1 MKQAVLG
8 IGNILLRDD
17 GIGIRVV
24 QELADKGTLTHVE
37 LVDGGTSTLD
47 MLGLFL
53 SHDRIIVVDS
63 LRGGHPPGTIYRLT
77 PEQLGSYMSGSSS
90 LHEVQI
96 LDVVQLADMLGHSPE
111 VLIIGIEPKEIE
123 LSMQL
128 SPDIEALLPWLVD
141 AVEFEPVSYSIGL
154 MN

>member
-24 QELADKGTLTHVE
+24 QELADKGTLTNVE

-63 LRGGHPPGTIYRLT
+63 LRGGHPPGTIFRLT
-77 PEQLGSYMSGSSS
+77 PEQLGSYMRGSAS

-96 LDVVQLADMLGHSPE
+96 LDVVQLAAMLGHAPE

-128 SPDIEALLPWLVD
+128 SPDIEDLLPWLVD
-141 AVEFEPVSYSIGL
+141 AVEAEVLFQ
-154 MN
+154 